1 MTYIYK
7 TIKENATIILFF
19 TFIVISYLKC
29 ILFEH
34 VVYSEINTHFLSSHL
49 SKIIISIFIGSPIL
63 LLKKKS
69 TWYAIILSL
78 IIDIWIFAN
87 FIYFRHTESTIN
99 ALSLTLIGNMDGFWN
114 SIFLFIKLPT
124 DILPFLFSCTLI
136 PFLFIENKKIEIPTF
151 ICAMISLY
159 PLAFLSHYID
169 ISEKQYW
176 NPKLRIEPTNF
187 YKVTGLIK
195 HESSDNL
202 LGGIAFRNNERSLSA
217 IHNLINELIILKEV
231 KKENQ
236 TTIKLTSTDINEL
249 KEYGFQP
256 DISESK
262 KFHSKLIIIL
272 IESMESW
279 VLNKNTMPNLSDFME
294 KHNYIYA
301 SKVVSQIREGSSA
314 DGQLI
319 INTGL
324 LPIYNGATCYRYP
337 NNTYPAISK
346 LAKGKSLCMLPHKLD
361 VWNQVGM
368 SAAYGYTNNV
378 CLNEDDSILFS
389 ELIKYIEEGE
399 YQVIQLLTLSTHA
412 NFESVAWKSK
422 FTPDPDMPLYE
433 QNYLKSFHYVDE
445 QMGKFLSKID
455 TCEAFKDLT
464 IVITG
469 DHTIFPKDKRDELM
483 EYSKSHNN
491 TYNPEEYTCALILSN
506 KLDKQI
512 RIDHVSY
519 QMDIYPTLTSLL
531 ECGYKNYKGIGKNL
545 LERNFTPQEIKY
557 DNELKYSNLIISSNY
572 FGLNND

>member
-49 SKIIISIFIGSPIL
+49 PKIIISIFIGSPIL

-87 FIYFRHTESTIN
+87 FIYFRHTESTID

-231 KKENQ
+231 KKEN
-236 TTIKLTSTDINEL
+236 
-249 KEYGFQP
+249 
-256 DISESK
+256 
-262 KFHSKLIIIL
+262 
-272 IESMESW
+272 
-279 VLNKNTMPNLSDFME
+279 
-294 KHNYIYA
+294 
-301 SKVVSQIREGSSA
+301 
-314 DGQLI
+314 
-319 INTGL
+319 
-324 LPIYNGATCYRYP
+324 
-337 NNTYPAISK
+337 
-346 LAKGKSLCMLPHKLD
+346 
-361 VWNQVGM
+361 
-368 SAAYGYTNNV
+368 
-378 CLNEDDSILFS
+378 
-389 ELIKYIEEGE
+389 
-399 YQVIQLLTLSTHA
+399 
-412 NFESVAWKSK
+412 
-422 FTPDPDMPLYE
+422 
-433 QNYLKSFHYVDE
+433 
-445 QMGKFLSKID
+445 
-455 TCEAFKDLT
+455 
-464 IVITG
+464 
-469 DHTIFPKDKRDELM
+469 
-483 EYSKSHNN
+483 
-491 TYNPEEYTCALILSN
+491 
-506 KLDKQI
+506 
-512 RIDHVSY
+512 
-519 QMDIYPTLTSLL
+519 
-531 ECGYKNYKGIGKNL
+531 
-545 LERNFTPQEIKY
+545 
-557 DNELKYSNLIISSNY
+557 
-572 FGLNND
+572 